1 MKFLID
7 QNLRPRLK
15 RLFEG
20 RFPGTQHVIHL
31 HLDQTRDHVLWRY
44 ATEHG
49 FALMTQDD
57 DFHQRSMLNGAPP
70 KVVYLSNAK
79 GDAPGLAA
87 FVDRNIGTLAAF
99 MEDTE
104 ASLLILK
111 REGTG
116 R

>member
-7 QNLRPRLK
+7 QNLPPQLRRVL
-15 RLFEG
+15 EG

-31 HLDQTRDHVLWRY
+31 RLDKTRDQVLWRY

-70 KVVYLSNAK
+70 KVVYLANAQ

-87 FVDRNIGTLAAF
+87 FIARNIETLAAF
-99 MEDTE
+99 MEDAE

-111 REGTG
+111 REGNPG
-116 R
+116 